1 MAVCERKAVREFIYG
16 SVSFGGKLCLAQ
28 VLHCMLGSLFVCR
41 SPLQQLRV
49 DSAAKTPFKI
59 SALTDVKVRAA
70 PLRIFLLL
78 IRNQLVP
85 CI

>member
-1 MAVCERKAVREFIYG
+1 MAVCERKAVQEFFCG

-28 VLHCMLGSLFVCR
+28 VLHCMLGSLLVCR
-41 SPLQQLRV
+41 SPLQSILQV
-49 DSAAKTPFKI
+49 STSKTSFKI

-78 IRNQLVP
+78 IRNLVP
-85 CI
+85 CT